1 MDHRHLTPLHQGTLQ
16 PRRAAPGR
24 ASSLLEYATP
34 LGVAPIDGGEGGFV
48 IPLAY
53 EECVDWLKNVL
64 AQGSATIDTNGEIYL
79 ERLHLE

>member
-1 MDHRHLTPLHQGTLQ
+1 
-16 PRRAAPGR
+16 
-24 ASSLLEYATP
+24 